1 MDDCTIS
8 GEIPAA
14 AMAQRGDT
22 DGGGQGPAG
31 AGFPADRWGPERVSR
46 RTAGGRSG
54 FPGGALCA
62 RDARPEAAEPGTSA
76 ALPPR
81 RPMAASVDFK
91 TYVDQACRAADE
103 FVNIYYETM
112 DKRRRALTR
121 LYLDKATLVWNGN
134 AVSGQEE
141 LNKFFEMLPS
151 SEFQVNVLDCQPVH
165 EQATQG
171 QTTVL
176 VVTSGTVK
184 FDGDKQRYFNQ
195 NFLLTAQATPTNT
208 VWKIAGDCFRFQDWA
223 S

>member
-1 MDDCTIS
+1 MYNVDPRPVLTHLR
-8 GEIPAA
+8 PAA
-14 AMAQRGDT
+14 
-22 DGGGQGPAG
+22 GGGARGKPFGAAPRAAG
-31 AGFPADRWGPERVSR
+31 SGGPERGAHPAPSR
-46 RTAGGRSG
+46 RPRAS
-54 FPGGALCA
+54 
-62 RDARPEAAEPGTSA
+62 
-76 ALPPR
+76 PPF
-81 RPMAASVDFK
+81 PMAASVDFK

-151 SEFQVNVLDCQPVH
+151 SEFQVNMLDCQPVH

-208 VWKIAGDCFRFQDWA
+208 VWKIASDCFRFQDWA

>member
-1 MDDCTIS
+1 MAGS
-8 GEIPAA
+8 PSLPA
-14 AMAQRGDT
+14 
-22 DGGGQGPAG
+22 
-31 AGFPADRWGPERVSR
+31 
-46 RTAGGRSG
+46 
-54 FPGGALCA
+54 
-62 RDARPEAAEPGTSA
+62 SA
-76 ALPPR
+76 ASLCRGLKPGSGLCDEPPCFTETICR
-81 RPMAASVDFK
+81 GHVDWLTSWNCRQNLQGDFK

-208 VWKIAGDCFRFQDWA
+208 VWKIASDCFRFQDWA